1 MALEELLSI
10 YITNEETHPDN
21 SVLMEEGATGAWVYV
36 ILEGEARV
44 TKKAPK
50 GTVTVDTLKPG
61 DFYGEMSFLE
71 QGESIRAASVIAKGP
86 VRVGLL
92 DNQRLMNDYNTLS
105 PEFRLLVS
113 TLIGKLRRV
122 TEEVSELA
130 TETRQ

>member
-1 MALEELLSI
+1 MAMEELLQV
-10 YITNEETHPDN
+10 YIAKEESYPDN
-21 SVLMEEGATGAWVYV
+21 YVLIEEGATGPWVYV

-61 DFYGEMSFLE
+61 DFIGEMAFLE
-71 QGESIRAASVIAKGP
+71 QGEAIRAASVVAKGP

-92 DNQRLMNDYNTLS
+92 DNHRLMNDYNALS

-113 TLIGKLRRV
+113 TLIGKLKRV
-122 TEEVSELA
+122 TAEVSELA
-130 TETRQ
+130 TESRP